1 MPTSATCSNKIG
13 FTLIEVLM
21 ALLIIAVLAALISRI
36 LQSSL
41 LTHQLIEEDLK
52 NFPIQQ
58 KQINLQ
64 LAGEREEPVL
74 LLIPVEEQE
83 K

>member
-1 MPTSATCSNKIG
+1 MPTSATCNSKQG

-52 NFPIQQ
+52 NLPLQQ
-58 KQINLQ
+58 QQINLQ

-74 LLIPVEEQE
+74 LLIPVEEQ
-83 K
+83 KK

>member
-1 MPTSATCSNKIG
+1 
-13 FTLIEVLM
+13 M

-52 NFPIQQ
+52 NLPLQQ
-58 KQINLQ
+58 QQINLQ

-74 LLIPVEEQE
+74 LLIPVEEQ
-83 K
+83 KK